1 MTTILTQTGSILNR
15 KGFIQENFLLDDTIS
30 AVRQGS
36 IVANKYMRQHH
47 VSRVRTHFGHNNFP
61 YFIFLQSLSGAGV
74 NGSSVGPFATT
85 LPYADEIKY
94 NVKNCNHLRLHLNC
108 LETNLSGTGF

>member
-1 MTTILTQTGSILNR
+1 MTQSQLYD
-15 KGFIQENFLLDDTIS
+15 K
-30 AVRQGS
+30 GS

-47 VSRVRTHFGHNNFP
+47 VSRVRTHFGLNNFP
-61 YFIFLQSLSGAGV
+61 YFRFLQSLSGAGV

-94 NVKNCNHLRLHLNC
+94 NAKNCNHLRLHLNC